1 MTHKRNLSAL
11 FLNPFLRGQFD
22 PVLRGPLQR
31 YLHIIM
37 TEGDFVPE
45 LRNKTMKHRKG
56 YKNKLVNQDDL
67 DQLIEG
73 YTKLVNATLLP
84 LETAFTSIE
93 GVCSISMIET
103 NLICSYKL
111 GDKNFQDLYEYYLKE
126 LTNKAQEFG
135 WLIKN
140 EIAILLQFKEMTS
153 FL

>member
-1 MTHKRNLSAL
+1 
-11 FLNPFLRGQFD
+11 
-22 PVLRGPLQR
+22 
-31 YLHIIM
+31 M